1 MIEELKDNIF
11 IAMDKDRAQSKKIAE
26 KIFTAANPDAVY
38 GKPIK
43 EGERTI
49 ITASE
54 IAVGGGFGFGGGFGP
69 PDEEDIAKGEN
80 PEASA
85 GSGAGGGGGSSGRPV
100 AIVEITPAGVE
111 VIPVPDVTKIAIAF
125 LTTMGAILMTL
136 FRIRGAMAERK

>member
-11 IAMDKDRAQSKKIAE
+11 LALDKDRAQTAKIVD
-26 KIFTAANPDAVY
+26 KIFAAANPDAVY

-54 IAVGGGFGFGGGFGP
+54 VAVGGGFGFGGGFGP
-69 PDEEDIAKGEN
+69 TEDEET
-80 PEASA
+80 EAEEQQLGA

-100 AIVEITPAGVE
+100 AIIEINPERVE
-111 VIPVPDVTKIAIAF
+111 VIPVPDVTKIALTF
-125 LTTMGAILMTL
+125 LTTMAAILVTL
-136 FRIRGAMAERK
+136 FRITGAAKGKK